1 MAAKKKSRSV
11 KAKQPVKSDGG
22 QREQQSYLTP
32 SGIRTFIQEVKAEF
46 QKITWPTKKVT
57 TGLTGFVVLL
67 VVIIAT
73 YLGTV
78 DLLLGKLVTFILNS

>member
-1 MAAKKKSRSV
+1 MAAKKKSRGV
-11 KAKQPVKSDGG
+11 KAKQLVKAEGN
-22 QREQQSYLTP
+22 QKEQHSYLTP
-32 SGIRTFIQEVKAEF
+32 SGIRAFIQEVKAEF
-46 QKITWPTKKVT
+46 QKIAWPTKKVT

-78 DLLLGKLVTFILNS
+78 DLLLGKLVTFIINS